1 MKILVIGGTNFIGP
15 PVVRRLHAMGHE
27 VTLFHRGKTTAN
39 LPKEVNYIQGDRKN
53 LADYQSQF
61 AKIAPQVV
69 LDMIPYTEQDVR
81 DLVNTFKGISE
92 RIVAISSQDVYR
104 AYNVLL

>member
-53 LADYQSQF
+53 LLIIKASLP
-61 AKIAPQVV
+61 K
-69 LDMIPYTEQDVR
+69 LR
-81 DLVNTFKGISE
+81 RK
-92 RIVAISSQDVYR
+92 
-104 AYNVLL
+104 